1 MSKVGCAGI
10 LVADVFC
17 GPIPQFPPAGALVT
31 VDKLPVMA
39 GGCAANVAIDLAI
52 QGVGVEVLGCVGRDP
67 DGLMLQTLL
76 EDRGVR
82 GDRLIWVAEYPTSKT
97 IILLIEGEDRRYFHL
112 FGANRRFSAEHIDF
126 DWLSTLDIFYLGG
139 LFAMPSLSPENL
151 SEALKFC
158 RANEITT
165 VVDVV
170 IPRTFVEAK
179 SIAAILPLVDCFI
192 PNDEEAAQ
200 ITGYSAPREQ
210 LKCLRDMGAQSA
222 IITKGKSG
230 AVALEAGEIWEA
242 GIYELPAVDPTGA
255 GDAFASGI
263 IVGLLRGWEMP
274 EMLRYASAI
283 GASAV
288 RAVGT
293 TTSVLR
299 QEEALEFMSTHS
311 LDITRGP
318 NLASQ

>member
-31 VDKLPVMA
+31 VDKFPVMA

-52 QGVGVEVLGCVGRDP
+52 QGVGVEVLGCVGRDA

-76 EDRGVR
+76 QDRGVR
-82 GDRLIWVAEYPTSKT
+82 SDRLIWVDDYPTSKT

-112 FGANRRFSAEHIDF
+112 FGANSKFSAEHIDF
-126 DWLSTLDIFYLGG
+126 DWLSTLDVFYLGG
-139 LFAMPSLSPENL
+139 LFAMPSLSPEHL
-151 SEALKFC
+151 IEALKFC

-170 IPRTFVEAK
+170 IPRSFAGAK
-179 SIAAILPLVDCFI
+179 SIEALLPLVDCFI

-200 ITGYSAPREQ
+200 ISGCSAPHDQ
-210 LKCLRDMGAQSA
+210 LKCLNDMGAHTA
-222 IITKGKSG
+222 IITKGKLG
-230 AVALEAGEIWEA
+230 TVALKDGEIWEA

-274 EMLRYASAI
+274 ETLRYASAI

-293 TTSVLR
+293 TTSVFR
-299 QEEALEFMSTHS
+299 EDEALEFMSAHS
-311 LDITRGP
+311 LDITR
-318 NLASQ
+318 ASQI